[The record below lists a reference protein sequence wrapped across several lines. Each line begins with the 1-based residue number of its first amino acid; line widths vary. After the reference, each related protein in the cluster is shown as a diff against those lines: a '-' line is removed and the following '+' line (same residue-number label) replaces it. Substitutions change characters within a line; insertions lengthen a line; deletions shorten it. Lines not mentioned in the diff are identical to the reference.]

1 MQVALKGHLHAHV
14 HLQVALKGHLQMLRV
29 QFAFGKLHT
38 LLHMHFAFGK
48 MHVPQMHATFGG
60 MHLVRMQ
67 VPPSV
72 ALACSQWAC
81 ICLRQMHALGSQ
93 MHATFGGMHLLTS
106 NKVSLFDVSMQ
117 VAL

>member
-60 MHLVRMQ
+60 MHL
-67 VPPSV
+67 
-72 ALACSQWAC
+72 
-81 ICLRQMHALGSQ
+81 
-93 MHATFGGMHLLTS
+93 LTS